1 MNRKSYKLGFTLI
14 ELLVVIAIIAIL
26 IGLLLPAV
34 QKVREASARL
44 SCTNKLKQL
53 ALACHNLESSTGSF
67 PPGFTTFSEALTTD
81 PNNINS
87 SGGTNFP
94 AFVVV
99 GEQGGGIVPRA
110 RAYGPAWIQHV
121 YAFVEEKTLSERVET
136 GISGIDIDEACPWD
150 NLDGTP
156 LRRPEIDTQTF
167 IKKLLMCPSSMQSDV
182 EFSDLSLENLRKAN
196 YVACFGGGTM
206 RDSTSNSNAT
216 MAGVFG
222 PVTGVVKYP
231 YSARYGS
238 GKGTKLTGISD
249 GSSNT
254 VMFSEVIANHLSDG
268 RTSTTAPEG
277 MNRDIRGAI
286 LCPMMGGNSFS
297 TNYPPN
303 SKGTDVSLGCPID
316 NSTGAYPVGHEMYC
330 KQNLDIS
337 AATGGQWQVAARSS
351 HTGGANAAFA
361 DGSVKFVRQSI
372 ARATWQALGTKSGG
386 EIATVD

>member
-53 ALACHNLESSTGSF
+53 ALACHNLESSAGSF

-87 SGGTNFP
+87 SGATSFP

-99 GEQGGGIVPRA
+99 GEQGGGMVPRA

-121 YAFVEEKTLSERVET
+121 YAFVEEKTLSERVDT
-136 GISGIDIDEACPWD
+136 GLSAIDIDEACPWD

-156 LRRPEIDTQTF
+156 LRRPDIDTQTF
-167 IKKLLMCPSSMQSDV
+167 IKKLLMCPSSMQTDV

-206 RDSTSNSNAT
+206 RDSTSNGNAS

-254 VMFSEVIANHLSDG
+254 VM
-268 RTSTTAPEG
+268 
-277 MNRDIRGAI
+277 
-286 LCPMMGGNSFS
+286 
-297 TNYPPN
+297 
-303 SKGTDVSLGCPID
+303 
-316 NSTGAYPVGHEMYC
+316 
-330 KQNLDIS
+330 
-337 AATGGQWQVAARSS
+337 
-351 HTGGANAAFA
+351 
-361 DGSVKFVRQSI
+361 
-372 ARATWQALGTKSGG
+372 
-386 EIATVD
+386 